1 MTRGSGRAQRGAQ
14 LGSNGGGRRGLGGRW
29 KALSQALFASGSIV
43 PSLEMELGGGGMW
56 RASQLQLDLLES
68 LLHRRQGGMGLGQK
82 DTASG
87 LTGLG
92 GARSARLQHWEHRGG
107 TWSALEATDRSG
119 RRRVDGSSSLV
130 DGVP

>member
-1 MTRGSGRAQRGAQ
+1 MTRSSGRAQRGAQ

-29 KALSQALFASGSIV
+29 KALRQALSASGSIV

-56 RASQLQLDLLES
+56 RASQLQVDLLES

-92 GARSARLQHWEHRGG
+92 GARPTLLQSWKHRGG
-107 TWSALEATDRSG
+107 SRSTMGATDRSG
-119 RRRVDGSSSLV
+119 RRRVDASSSLV
-130 DGVP
+130 DGAP

>member
-29 KALSQALFASGSIV
+29 KAHSQVLFASGSIV

-56 RASQLQLDLLES
+56 RASQLQVDLLES

-92 GARSARLQHWEHRGG
+92 GARPTLLQNWKHRGG
-107 TWSALEATDRSG
+107 SRSTMGATDR
-119 RRRVDGSSSLV
+119 RRMRVDASSSLV
-130 DGVP
+130 DGAP